1 MKDDKIFNNTF
12 GQQDLSENPVNFKIE
27 SSYED
32 KMDPD
37 DRIHYNM
44 MMDRIDEIIIN
55 SEFDKLNKV
64 TAEGINK
71 KLNKIQ
77 INKVFFYIIDR
88 VGSDYTKIEIFGAL
102 SDYFDIFPNKFYN
115 SLSNKYKDELM
126 LELDK
131 KYNIRKKRG
140 IGKLF

>member
-12 GQQDLSENPVNFKIE
+12 GQQDLSENPVSFKIE

-44 MMDRIDEIIIN
+44 MMDRIDDIIIN

-64 TAEGINK
+64 TADGINK

-88 VGSDYTKIEIFGAL
+88 IGRDYTKI
-102 SDYFDIFPNKFYN
+102 DIFPNKFYN

-126 LELDK
+126 IELDK